1 MLRRFFLVSL
11 TPLLFIGCGPESKM
25 ATITGTVTVDGK
37 PPATGSISFV
47 AIDGLT
53 PNTGTE
59 IKDGKFTSE
68 VPIGESKVEI
78 RVPKVVG
85 KKKLYDTP
93 DSPEQDVMIEL
104 LPPKFNE
111 QTELRYTAKKGKN
124 ENNWDLKSK

>member
-1 MLRRFFLVSL
+1 
-11 TPLLFIGCGPESKM
+11 M

-37 PPATGSISFV
+37 APATGAISFV

-59 IKDGKFTSE
+59 IKDGKFSSE

-93 DSPEQDVMIEL
+93 GSPEQDVMVEV

-111 QTELRYTAKKGKN
+111 QTELRFTAKKGRN